1 MWLVFQ
7 KCACLHF
14 QLVQIFHKRFACEY
28 LSIYLS
34 SLVCLYKLKY
44 IYLFFNKTKFLKIM
58 FYKTFWGCT
67 PRFFVEGV
75 YVTPVRTVVDQRI
88 QEDPTR
94 KYKSFI
100 MDLMHALCRCSIHI
114 MSFTIL
120 QYSFDEVQ
128 VFTPRQLILKFLSRN
143 ALHFTQLFLCFYK
156 QLKADNRSNQVIL
169 NTRSAL
175 HALQ

>member
-44 IYLFFNKTKFLKIM
+44 IYLFFNKTKFLKMM
-58 FYKTFWGCT
+58 FYKAFWGCT

-75 YVTPVRTVVDQRI
+75 YVTPYCGG
-88 QEDPTR
+88 PTNPGR
-94 KYKSFI
+94 P
-100 MDLMHALCRCSIHI
+100 RCSIHI

-156 QLKADNRSNQVIL
+156 QLKADNRSNQVVL